1 MNKKARS
8 FVTIMIVIALSVLIL
23 RFAVEQLIN
32 RNITQNEAVALST
45 LKLISAALENY
56 AKDNHGVF
64 PVSLAVLTK
73 TSPLYLDRD
82 YVKESPI
89 KGYTYICSKLD
100 SSGYNCTAGP
110 LKCKMTGKII
120 YNISTGGLFVSEGC
134 KKEE

>member
-8 FVTIMIVIALSVLIL
+8 FVTVMMIVAVSALVL
-23 RFAVEQLIN
+23 RFTVEQLIK
-32 RNITQNEAVALST
+32 RSITQNEAGALSS

-56 AKDNHGVF
+56 AKDNRGIF
-64 PVSLAVLTK
+64 PVSLADLTK

-82 YVKESPI
+82 YIKESPI
-89 KGYTYICSKLD
+89 KGYTYSCSKLD
-100 SSGYNCTAGP
+100 SSGYNCTAAP
-110 LKCKMTGKII
+110 VKCKMNGRTV

>member
-8 FVTIMIVIALSVLIL
+8 FVTVMIIIALSVLIL
-23 RFAVEQLIN
+23 RFAIEQLTK
-32 RNITQNEAVALST
+32 RNIAQNETSALST
-45 LKLISAALENY
+45 LKLISASLENY

-64 PVSLAVLTK
+64 PLSLTVLTR

-82 YVKESPI
+82 YIKESPI
-89 KGYTYICSKLD
+89 KGYTYTCSKLD
-100 SSGYNCTAGP
+100 GSGYNCTANP
-110 LKCKMTGKII
+110 VKCKMTGSIV